1 MKALIAFV
9 FLFGSVLYAQGN
21 NTMVF
26 NVSGDTSITADEMI
40 VEITVSKIDSSSI
53 ETANMVHSS
62 LGGVLKVLDNYG
74 YTKGS
79 IFFISSNQ
87 QNYYGRP
94 KEFISTQ
101 VYRIILTK
109 FDLFDQLKEDLVK
122 AGATGIRVVAFWS
135 TKYDQARKSL
145 YSKAIA
151 SANERAKY
159 FVSEIGAK
167 TFHITSLADD
177 SREQSINQ
185 YLTSSNN
192 FEGNAMVAIQAQE
205 QRGYAASTITTG
217 RINLSVSM
225 RISYEYAF

>member
-1 MKALIAFV
+1 MKALIAFL
-9 FLFGSVLYAQGN
+9 FLFASVLYAQGN

-40 VEITVSKIDSSSI
+40 VEITVSKIDTSSI
-53 ETANMVHSS
+53 ETTTKAHSS
-62 LGGVLKVLDNYG
+62 LDEVLKVLANYG
-74 YTKGS
+74 YTKKN

-87 QNYYGRP
+87 QNYYGRH

-109 FDLFDQLKEDLVK
+109 FDLFDQLKENLVR
-122 AGATGIRVVAFWS
+122 AGATGIKVVAFWS
-135 TKYDQARKSL
+135 TEYGEVRKSL

-151 SANERAKY
+151 SAKERAKY

-167 TFHITSLADD
+167 TFHITSLADN

-192 FEGNAMVAIQAQE
+192 FESNGMVAIQAQ
-205 QRGYAASTITTG
+205 RSFAAPTITTG
-217 RINLSVSM
+217 RINISVSM

>member
-9 FLFGSVLYAQGN
+9 FLFGAVLYAQGN

-26 NVSGDTSITADEMI
+26 NVSGDTSLTADEMI
-40 VEITVSKIDSSSI
+40 VEISVSKIDTSSI
-53 ETANMVHSS
+53 ETTTKAHSS
-62 LGGVLKVLDNYG
+62 LDEVLKVLDKYG
-74 YTKGS
+74 YTKKN

-94 KEFISTQ
+94 KEYISTQ

-135 TKYDQARKSL
+135 TKYDQVKKSL
-145 YSKAIA
+145 YSKAIG

-177 SREQSINQ
+177 SREQSIDQ
-185 YLTSSNN
+185 YLTTSNN
-192 FEGNAMVAIQAQE
+192 FESNGMVAIQAQA
-205 QRGYAASTITTG
+205 QRGYSAPTITTG
-217 RINLSVSM
+217 RINISVSM

>member
-1 MKALIAFV
+1 MKAFFAIV
-9 FLFGSVLYAQGN
+9 FLYGAVLYAQGN

-26 NVSGDTSITADEMI
+26 NVSGDTSITADEII

-135 TKYDQARKSL
+135 TEYNQTRKSL

-159 FVSEIGAK
+159 FVSEIGGK
-167 TFHITSLADD
+167 TFHITSLTDD

-192 FEGNAMVAIQAQE
+192 FESNGMVAIQAQ
-205 QRGYAASTITTG
+205 RSFAAPTITTG

-225 RISYEYAF
+225 KISYEYAF